1 MNAREDDGCPS
12 DAQLIAST
20 SMAELW
26 QYEAAL
32 ENPELPFDEVCKD
45 ATDQDEA
52 DAAGSRLHYCVKRT
66 APYSSHNPDTGQTET
81 ATVTLYGYVSLPR
94 NGQTWMHRV
103 RVVFDAVQ
111 GNAMSGLVVVP
122 EVYCGSC
129 TDRQPFAPL
138 TLSGPG
144 TFDFAVPLG
153 FDTDEGKTGQDTQLV
168 LSRFN
173 NDQSLIQSS
182 APTLRCD
189 KVARS
194 STSGCRFADY
204 PAVFEVSLSD
214 PDTDESAEHIKVA
227 QSTLPGTIGRWHENP
242 DARGVPGCTVD
253 TAGNIGY
260 WHHDAWLRGAALTR
274 TSDARLNTAN
284 RTAAGKLCRTRFP
297 ESAGA
302 GLNCDE
308 YPFAATNQGAS
319 VVPESS
325 MSVRYILGEGNQK
338 VGRRLGNFFCTA
350 ARVLDGEQFRVKV
363 VE

>member
-1 MNAREDDGCPS
+1 MNRTPLALALVALLFSVSVNAREDDDCPS
-12 DAQLIAST
+12 DAQMIASM
-20 SMAELW
+20 SMAELR

-81 ATVTLYGYVSLPR
+81 ATVTLYDYVPLPR

-111 GNAMSGLVVVP
+111 GNAMAGLVVAP
-122 EVYCGSC
+122 ELYCGSC
-129 TDRQPFAPL
+129 TDKQPFAPL

-144 TFDFAVPLG
+144 TYDVAVPLG
-153 FDTDEGKTGQDTQLV
+153 FDTDEGKTGQDIQLV

-194 STSGCRFADY
+194 GTSGCRFADY
-204 PAVFEVSLSD
+204 PAVFEVSLGD

-227 QSTLPGTIGRWHENP
+227 QSILP
-242 DARGVPGCTVD
+242 
-253 TAGNIGY
+253 GNIGY
-260 WHHDAWLRGAALTR
+260 WHHDAGLRGAALTR
-274 TSDARLNTAN
+274 TRDASLNTAN
-284 RTAAGKLCRTRFP
+284 RTAAGLLCRTQFP

-325 MSVRYILGEGNQK
+325 MAVRYIPGEDNQK
-338 VGRRLGNFFCTA
+338 VGRRLGNFFCTV
-350 ARVLDGEQFRVKV
+350 ARVLDGEQFWVKV
-363 VE
+363 VD

>member
-1 MNAREDDGCPS
+1 MNRTPLALALVALLFSVSVNAREDDDCPS
-12 DAQLIAST
+12 DAQMIASM
-20 SMAELW
+20 SMAELR

-45 ATDQDEA
+45 ASDQDEA

-81 ATVTLYGYVSLPR
+81 ATVTLYDYVSLPR

-111 GNAMSGLVVVP
+111 GNAMSGLVVTP
-122 EVYCGSC
+122 ELYCGSC
-129 TDRQPFAPL
+129 TDKQPFAPL

-144 TFDFAVPLG
+144 TYDFAVPLG
-153 FDTDEGKTGQDTQLV
+153 FNTDEGKTGQDTQLV

-242 DARGVPGCTVD
+242 DARGVPLRRLRNKRV
-253 TAGNIGY
+253 AGENRNVSGALCRARFP
-260 WHHDAWLRGAALTR
+260 DGAAT
-274 TSDARLNTAN
+274 
-284 RTAAGKLCRTRFP
+284 
-297 ESAGA
+297 

-308 YPFAATNQGAS
+308 YPFAATHEGAS
-319 VVPESS
+319 LVPETS
-325 MSVRYILGEGNQK
+325 MSVRYILGEDNKK
-338 VGRRLGNFFCTA
+338 VGGKLGAFYCTHARL
-350 ARVLDGEQFRVKV
+350 LDGEEFWVKV
-363 VE
+363 VD